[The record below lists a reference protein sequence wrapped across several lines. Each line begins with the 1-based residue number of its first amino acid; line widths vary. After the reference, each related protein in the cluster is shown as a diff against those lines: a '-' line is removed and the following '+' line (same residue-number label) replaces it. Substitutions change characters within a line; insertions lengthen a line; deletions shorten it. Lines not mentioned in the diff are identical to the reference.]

1 MAPFLFIQTNH
12 IYSVGIIREP
22 QPEEGRIVVYSTV
35 RLCPRCD
42 APAAEIA
49 AFDTPCGQ
57 DLSEA
62 EFLRR
67 AALNVEANHRRAP
80 SASVVAARERAI
92 LAAGGR
98 LDAVRSACPALYAAV
113 A

>member
-1 MAPFLFIQTNH
+1 MTPFLFTHTNH

-49 AFDTPCGQ
+49 AFDTPCGPVA
-57 DLSEA
+57 LCEHCYA
-62 EFLRR
+62 L
-67 AALNVEANHRRAP
+67 AALNVEANHCRAP